1 MIQND
6 KTMNKEQAEEK
17 KRIKKE
23 VQARIGKGEPKQQ
36 ILEELSQ
43 QYKDKITIVKQLE
56 STPSMA
62 MKWKYLNY
70 NHAMSALILIVFVLD
85 IFALYLQLTGKKD
98 YISFAWIRML
108 PYLNVFIDIL
118 LLAGVLRY
126 RIETYSWI
134 AARAVVS
141 VVQIIVIHAYYKNIP
156 IDFGQIIDY
165 IVLALLLISFVLGL
179 FLGVKLCPPR
189 VPKIIEVDIDG
200 SEKINKTVYV
210 FPD

>member
-1 MIQND
+1 
-6 KTMNKEQAEEK
+6 MNKEQAEEK